1 MAKFD
6 VTAVVETRENED
18 YEPDHFDV
26 GIALKEGFGGDVQ
39 LRDYDIEAQSYREPV
54 QRRVA
59 LGRQILAVAK
69 PGQIGDWAAYIGVVP
84 GKNHDDEEQ
93 SVVETGSKLLLKVAR
108 VLFPEFDPKKYRD

>member
-6 VTAVVETRENED
+6 VTAVVETRDTED
-18 YEPDHFDV
+18 YAHNEVDV
-26 GIALKEGFGGDVQ
+26 KLALEEGTSRDIAVVEL
-39 LRDYDIEAQSYREPV
+39 DIEEQSYLEPV
-54 QRRVA
+54 RRRVA

-93 SVVETGSKLLLKVAR
+93 SVVEQGSKLRLSVAK
-108 VLFPEFDPKKYRD
+108 VLFPEFDPEKYRD